1 MGEEEVF
8 VLFALF
14 GLGEREEW
22 VIVVAEV
29 RGSAGVEDGEFD
41 EVFEEDEEGDVG
53 SLFGEV
59 VGLGFFD
66 GVEAE
71 EVEDV
76 GEFVDEE
83 VVGGVEE
90 GFFEEVAVEDVVFVG
105 VGEGEVVVA
114 DAAWSVR
121 GWVTAADEVD
131 VDAPLCVV
139 EGAGGV
145 G

>member
-1 MGEEEVF
+1 MGEQEVF

-41 EVFEEDEEGDVG
+41 EVFEEEEEGDVG

-76 GEFVDEE
+76 G
-83 VVGGVEE
+83 
-90 GFFEEVAVEDVVFVG
+90 
-105 VGEGEVVVA
+105 
-114 DAAWSVR
+114 AA
-121 GWVTAADEVD
+121 
-131 VDAPLCVV
+131 
-139 EGAGGV
+139 
-145 G
+145 